1 MKLPDF
7 LAGLMEQRR
16 DARQAE
22 EGLLAAVET
31 AAGLVDPKI
40 RWVSGYR
47 RKLKPAVARTLVYAD
62 ELIAKIPGPVI
73 AHPDRWDHDPL
84 LRALFSTPEEIL
96 LTLKTH
102 PKALEFLNASSG
114 ATLYALLTTTREE
127 KAVFGVQ
134 LEGEVVK
141 RDVPRTAVNFVGL
154 RLLAPAPLEEE
165 TREQLRRQA
174 LTILCST
181 AMERILALRS
191 RAQDLGEQRELLKI
205 KLKIRRSGRNDLST
219 LMCGTEACPA
229 EIERTQDALEEIT
242 REIDAAKAELG
253 GPDECLEH
261 VRRIL
266 SRPEEY
272 LWVEPLRLRLSPLGF
287 KVDAASSEPA
297 AEIVLCEFKVRGGLQ
312 RAAVFVSYTS
322 PRTPLRP

>member
-47 RKLKPAVARTLVYAD
+47 RKLKPAVARTLEYAD
-62 ELIAKIPGPVI
+62 ELIAKIPGPII

-84 LRALFSTPEEIL
+84 LRAIFSSPEELENTFSISS
-96 LTLKTH
+96 
-102 PKALEFLNASSG
+102 KATECPAPTADAPLC
-114 ATLYALLTTTREE
+114 ALLTMTRQE
-127 KAVFGVQ
+127 KSVFGVQ
-134 LEGEVVK
+134 TEGEIVK
-141 RDVPRTAVNFVGL
+141 RDVPRTTVNFVDL
-154 RLLAPAPLEEE
+154 RLLAPSTVEAE
-165 TREQLRRQA
+165 TRERLRRQA
-174 LTILCST
+174 LTVLCST

-205 KLKIRRSGRNDLST
+205 KLTIRESGQKDLSA
-219 LMCGTEACPA
+219 LMCGTEACDA
-229 EIERTQDALEEIT
+229 EIERAQHTLEEIT
-242 REIDAAKAELG
+242 QEIDAAKAELG